1 MSELS
6 INKPNANT
14 QQNLTSDSSVTTITI
29 TTANNADSNSQ
40 EDDWQP
46 LVNRIYLTVDS
57 NIPNDLIQ
65 ILLVKIKEWLVEFKN
80 I

>member
-80 I
+80 R